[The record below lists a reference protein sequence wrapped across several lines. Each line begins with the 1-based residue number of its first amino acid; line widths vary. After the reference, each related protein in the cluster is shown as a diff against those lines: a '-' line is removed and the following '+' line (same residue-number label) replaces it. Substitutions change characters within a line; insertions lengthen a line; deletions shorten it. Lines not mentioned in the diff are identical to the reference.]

1 MKRTGEIVFTVIGI
15 LLFGILIFGSA
26 TYLSADS
33 GEIQQLF
40 EEVLQEE
47 GTNEVSAEDL
57 SQTVESAA
65 TTMLIVSIVSV
76 IFGLISIFLL
86 VGNKKPK
93 IAGVILLITAI
104 GGTFLTMFFGSFGGV
119 VYLVA
124 GIMALVRKEKK
135 MIG

>member
-40 EEVLQEE
+40 EEVLQDE
-47 GTNEVSAEDL
+47 GTNEVSVEDL
-57 SQTVESAA
+57 SQTFESAA

-76 IFGLISIFLL
+76 ILGLISIFLL

-104 GGTFLTMFFGSFGGV
+104 GGTFLTMFFGIFGGV

-135 MIG
+135 MIA

>member
-15 LLFGILIFGSA
+15 LLFGILLFGSA

>member
-76 IFGLISIFLL
+76 ILGLISIFLL